1 MRVRRAAVVIA
12 VAAGAMLPFTGV
24 AFAQD
29 KDCSDFSSQ
38 AEAQAEFDSDSSDPH
53 GLDADNDDIACESLG
68 GPAAAPAAA
77 PAADDDDDD
86 AAAPATDDDD
96 DDDEAEPSQVRT
108 LPQGGVETGDG
119 STLA

>member
-68 GPAAAPAAA
+68 GPAAAPAA
-77 PAADDDDDD
+77 DD
-86 AAAPATDDDD
+86 ADAAPAVNDDD

>member
-68 GPAAAPAAA
+68 GPAAAPAA
-77 PAADDDDDD
+77 DD
-86 AAAPATDDDD
+86 DDDD

>member
-12 VAAGAMLPFTGV
+12 VATGAMLPFTGV

-38 AEAQAEFDSDSSDPH
+38 AEAQAEFNSDPSDPH

-68 GPAAAPAAA
+68 GPAAAPAA
-77 PAADDDDDD
+77 DD
-86 AAAPATDDDD
+86 DDDD

>member
-1 MRVRRAAVVIA
+1 
-12 VAAGAMLPFTGV
+12 MLPFTGV

-38 AEAQAEFDSDSSDPH
+38 AEAQAEFDSDPSDPH

-68 GPAAAPAAA
+68 GPAAVPAAA
-77 PAADDDDDD
+77 PAA
-86 AAAPATDDDD
+86 DDDD

>member
-68 GPAAAPAAA
+68 GPAAAPAA
-77 PAADDDDDD
+77 DDDD
-86 AAAPATDDDD
+86 AAPAVNDDD

>member
-68 GPAAAPAAA
+68 GPAAAPAA
-77 PAADDDDDD
+77 DDDD
-86 AAAPATDDDD
+86 AAPAANDDD
-96 DDDEAEPSQVRT
+96 DDDESEPSQVRT

>member
-38 AEAQAEFDSDSSDPH
+38 AEAQAEFDSDPSDPH

-68 GPAAAPAAA
+68 GPAAAPAA
-77 PAADDDDDD
+77 DDDD
-86 AAAPATDDDD
+86 AAPAANDD
-96 DDDEAEPSQVRT
+96 DDDEAEPGQVRT